1 MRKVK
6 KITIKDVAI
15 QAGVSPTT
23 VSRVLNNKVN
33 GYMREETSKRVRQ
46 AIEQIEYVPDV
57 RARSL
62 RGLQSGV
69 VGLII
74 PEGMAPFYQQLA
86 YTLADV
92 CYKEEYGL
100 LLCSS
105 QNNPGRELA
114 YIRLLQSQKVDGI
127 VISTEYLSR
136 DKVNSLISGGIPI
149 VLVDEDVPGANA
161 SAVFTD
167 NYQGACVATQYLID
181 LSHTKISFISG
192 RLKALSCRE
201 RLRGYRYTLEK
212 NGLEV
217 NNRIIV
223 KGDLSYKSGYNA
235 MVRLLRDKERKFTA
249 VFCSNDFMA
258 LGAMRAIQDR
268 DGHVPND
275 YSIIG
280 FDDVY
285 MASMS
290 NPRLTTVAQPIN
302 QIAKKALRAI
312 KYQWKNVSGRKPIH
326 QYLRAKLVIRES
338 CKDISK

>member
-1 MRKVK
+1 MQKVK
-6 KITIKDVAI
+6 KVTIRDVAI

-33 GYMREETSKRVRQ
+33 GYMREKTSQRVRQ
-46 AIEQIEYVPDV
+46 VIEQIEYVPDV

-86 YTLADV
+86 YALADV
-92 CYKEEYGL
+92 CYKEGYGL

-105 QNNPGRELA
+105 QNNPDRELA

-127 VISTEYLSR
+127 VISTEHLSR
-136 DKVNSLISGGIPI
+136 DKIDSLISGGIPI
-149 VLVDEDVPGANA
+149 VLVDEDVPGANT

-167 NYQGACVATQYLID
+167 NYQGVRMATQYLID
-181 LSHTKISFISG
+181 LSHAKIAFISG
-192 RLKALSCRE
+192 PLKALSCRE
-201 RLRGYRYTLEK
+201 RLRGYRDTLGK

-217 NNRIIV
+217 NNGIIV
-223 KGDLSYKSGYNA
+223 KGDLSYKSGYDA
-235 MVRLLRDKERKFTA
+235 MLRLLRDKERKFTA

-312 KYQWKNVSGRKPIH
+312 KHQWKNISGRKPVH
-326 QYLRAKLVIRES
+326 QYLRTKLVIRES